1 MEGGEEVEGT
11 REEGR
16 VEGEVGGGGT
26 REEGRSHQQWESAL
40 TTHLVWL
47 VPQTNPRIKLEL
59 V

>member
-1 MEGGEEVEGT
+1 MLSGGEVGRVEGGEEVE
-11 REEGR
+11 
-16 VEGEVGGGGT
+16 GT

-59 V
+59 I